1 VLFFFLFIFNFFDV
15 APQILK
21 EQYSKYEV
29 LLMGEI
35 IKMIFS
41 ACVISSDL
49 PKGKSMM
56 NHIKHLTLKSS
67 KMFILAFLYG
77 TMNILSFVAL
87 KFISAATFTILAQCK
102 IVTTAAFSALMLRR
116 QYSWAKWRA
125 LTQLMLA
132 VLLFSAPVL
141 DEDPE
146 IDKAKAMQNTNSKAL
161 ALFGTAVVLLEVT
174 LSGFSSIYFEKA
186 IKTDSETLSIWER
199 NFQLALWSFPIYIGF
214 ILWNG
219 GGTEGYGGGWSN
231 VATLLSILGAAGG
244 LLVALSI
251 KYTDSIMKTLAVT
264 GSIVLSSFLDHVL
277 LSGPMTTVMI
287 IAAAL
292 VILSICNYTF
302 DTSPVEPVLPSS
314 GAILLKEF
322 SRSSIDPSEECE
334 PISIINNDDEVKE
347 K

>member
-1 VLFFFLFIFNFFDV
+1 
-15 APQILK
+15 
-21 EQYSKYEV
+21 
-29 LLMGEI
+29 
-35 IKMIFS
+35 MIFS
-41 ACVISSDL
+41 AFVISSDL
-49 PKGKSMM
+49 PKGKSMLG
-56 NHIKHLTLKSS
+56 HIKYLTLKSS
-67 KMFILAFLYG
+67 KMFILALLYG

-102 IVTTAAFSALMLRR
+102 IFTTAAFSALMLRR

-125 LTQLMLA
+125 LTQLLLA

-141 DEDPE
+141 EEDP
-146 IDKAKAMQNTNSKAL
+146 AKDMAKELQKSNSKAL

-199 NFQLALWSFPIYIGF
+199 NFQLALWSFPIYVGF

-219 GGTEGYGGGWSN
+219 GGTEGYGGGWSY
-231 VATLLSILGAAGG
+231 VACILSILGAAGG

-277 LSGPMTTVMI
+277 LSGPMTMVMI
-287 IAAAL
+287 IAAAI

-302 DTSPVEPVLPSS
+302 DMSPVDSVSAN
-314 GAILLKEF
+314 GAVLLKDL
-322 SRSSIDPSEECE
+322 SRSSLEQSEECE
-334 PISIINNDDEVKE
+334 ALIDKTDDEVKG